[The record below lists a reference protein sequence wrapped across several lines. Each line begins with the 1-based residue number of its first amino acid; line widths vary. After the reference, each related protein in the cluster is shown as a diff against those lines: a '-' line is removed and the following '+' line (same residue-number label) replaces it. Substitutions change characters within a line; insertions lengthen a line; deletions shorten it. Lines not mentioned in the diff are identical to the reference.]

1 MFVGF
6 LFSFV
11 LGFLICAILCL
22 LLGFY
27 AVTFAAV
34 LPHTSKHHVIK
45 DKLHDIYILMNK
57 NNSKALNKILNN
69 ISNYKR

>member
-6 LFSFV
+6 L
-11 LGFLICAILCL
+11 LGFLICTILCL

-27 AVTFAAV
+27 VVTFAAV
-34 LPHTSKHHVIK
+34 LPHTSKHYVIK
-45 DKLHDIYILMNK
+45 DILHDIYILMNK
-57 NNSKALNKILNN
+57 NNSKLLNKILNN